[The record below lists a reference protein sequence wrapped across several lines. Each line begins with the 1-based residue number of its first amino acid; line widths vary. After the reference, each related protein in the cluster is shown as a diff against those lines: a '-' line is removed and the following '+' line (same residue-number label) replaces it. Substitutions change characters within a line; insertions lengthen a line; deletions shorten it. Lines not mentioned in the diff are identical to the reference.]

1 MEAKISPHIKQATK
15 LVCLESKSEGAKKK
29 KERDQDM
36 TYDAS
41 YKKKSG
47 TKLHFWNKVTFSQ
60 VLWKPK
66 EGDSML
72 YKVCITKSYFHRY
85 EMNQV
90 STKSKHFLPQRGK
103 KKRHFDRCKI

>member
-1 MEAKISPHIKQATK
+1 
-15 LVCLESKSEGAKKK
+15 
-29 KERDQDM
+29 M

-60 VLWKPK
+60 VLWKHK

-103 KKRHFDRCKI
+103 KKDILIAVRYDLFLLFHFICNKVL